1 MGKTII
7 DLQEEEK
14 RSVAVYEFN
23 CLYDKSQPGFKER
36 VGLPKGKSW
45 VVLPG

>member
-14 RSVAVYEFN
+14 RSVAVYEYLSRGLKKGLG
-23 CLYDKSQPGFKER
+23 CLKVR
-36 VGLPKGKSW
+36 VFYFVIYL
-45 VVLPG
+45 